1 LNSITCRLYIST
13 QYQEGFHLRS
23 VLAALI
29 GFQLLVSPATW
40 SAETDSIDE
49 LRAIFLDGQRAASR
63 GQILLARQNL
73 RHLEE
78 ADYILAPYLQLSI
91 MLDDLH
97 DVPDA
102 DVHAFIRDYQGTWLS
117 EKLRLNWLIVL
128 RSRRDYQAYV
138 DNFVVGTGN
147 ASQKCFYYESL
158 YRLGDEAAAFEGAKK
173 LWLVEE
179 SQSSGC
185 DWIFT
190 RWRNSDSY
198 NEEYLWQ
205 RFILARR
212 AGETSLARYLES
224 VVREPPIRL
233 RMQAYHKIRSEPEV
247 LSETEAFIGGGIAY
261 SLVIVQG
268 LRNLA
273 EKDLD
278 LSVALWPEYQES
290 GVMTVADQAYALDEI
305 LEQLRDKNRHQ
316 TLLEL
321 ATAHRSLLAESTVST
336 NFTLAAAQGDWRR
349 AMAWLDLL
357 PDSESNGEQWQYW
370 RARSMHQLG
379 EPAEHIFES
388 LASTRSYY
396 GFLSSL
402 QSYQMFNLNDRST
415 QPRPDWLPDPLI
427 AKALQRAMELEA
439 VNYSVNAQLTWQ
451 HATRLLTEEET
462 VQAAWWAAQSG
473 LYFMAIQATISSG
486 AWDELEIR
494 FPLAFMDEFSTTAD
508 QTQMPLPWL
517 FAISRQESS
526 FAADIQ
532 SPAGATGL
540 MQLMPETARQMARTA
555 DVAYDRSRLVEPDY
569 NIRLGTSY
577 LALAYE
583 EFGGN
588 PVLATA
594 AYNAG
599 IARVKSWLSNQ
610 QNPLALDIW
619 IESIPLRETRNYV
632 KNVLAYSVIYGAKL
646 GQPSL
651 MELLGPQFFETS
663 SKTG

>member
-1 LNSITCRLYIST
+1 MRKILA
-13 QYQEGFHLRS
+13 
-23 VLAALI
+23 VLV
-29 GFQLLVSPATW
+29 GCQLLASTAVW
-40 SAETDSIDE
+40 SADADSIEE
-49 LRAIFLDGQRAASR
+49 LRTTFLDGQRAASR

-73 RHLEE
+73 LHLQQ

-97 DVPDA
+97 GVPDTEI
-102 DVHAFIRDYQGTWLS
+102 HAFMEQYQGTWLS

-128 RSRRDYQAYV
+128 RSRRDYQAYI
-138 DNFVVGTGN
+138 DNFVTGTGN

-158 YRLGDEAAAFEGAKK
+158 YRLGDREAAFEGAKQ

-185 DWIFT
+185 DWIFS
-190 RWRNSDSY
+190 RWRNSESY
-198 NEEYLWQ
+198 NDEYLWQ

-224 VVREPPIRL
+224 IARDPEVHL

-247 LSETEAFIGGGIAY
+247 LRETQAFIGGGTAY
-261 SLVIVQG
+261 SPVIAQG

-273 EKDLD
+273 DKDLS
-278 LSVALWPEYQES
+278 LSIALWPEYHDS
-290 GVMTVADQAYALDEI
+290 GVMTLADQAYALDEI
-305 LEQLRDKNRHQ
+305 LEQLREAGQHGKA
-316 TLLEL
+316 LEL
-321 ATAHRSLLAESTVST
+321 AQIHTSLLPESTISS
-336 NFTLAAAQGDWRR
+336 NFTLAAGEGEWQR
-349 AMAWLDLL
+349 ALAWLDLL
-357 PDSESNGEQWQYW
+357 PESESHGEQWQYW
-370 RARSMHQLG
+370 RARSMLQLG

-388 LASTRSYY
+388 LADARSYY

-402 QSYQMFNLNDRST
+402 QTQRAFNLNDRST
-415 QPRPDWLPDPLI
+415 AAQGNWQPEPLV
-427 AKALQRAMELEA
+427 AQALKRAIELEA
-439 VNYSVNAQLTWQ
+439 VNYSVNAQLTWR
-451 HATRLLTEEET
+451 HATRMLSDQEM

-473 LYFMAIQATISSG
+473 FHFLAIQATIESG

-494 FPLAFMDEFSTTAD
+494 FPLAFIDEFSRNAS
-508 QTQMPLPWL
+508 QAQMPLPWL

-532 SPAGATGL
+532 SPAGALGL
-540 MQLMPETARQMARTA
+540 MQLMPGTARQMARVV
-555 DVAYDRSRLVEPDY
+555 DVSYDRERLVEPDY

-577 LALAYE
+577 LAMAYE
-583 EFGGN
+583 EFEGN

-599 IARVKSWLSNQ
+599 IARVKSWLRDQ

-619 IESIPLRETRNYV
+619 IESIPFRETRNYV

-651 MELLGPQFFETS
+651 MEMLGTQFFATNS
-663 SKTG
+663 QAG